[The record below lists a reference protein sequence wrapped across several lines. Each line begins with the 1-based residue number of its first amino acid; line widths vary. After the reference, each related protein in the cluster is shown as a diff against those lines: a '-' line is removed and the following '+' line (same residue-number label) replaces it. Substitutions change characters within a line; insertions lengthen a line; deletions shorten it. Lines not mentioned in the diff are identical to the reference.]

1 MSEEVNQQ
9 QTLVE
14 HLTDL
19 RKSLLRSVIAVLIGF
34 AGSWIF
40 SEFLFDL
47 IRQPIA
53 PFLKEGGLVFT
64 APMDK
69 FLAHIKV
76 SLLAG
81 IIVTCPFWIYQIWRF
96 IAPGLYDNEKKY
108 GVGFIFSGSFLFLTG
123 VCFVYYIV
131 FPMAFDFLMNFGGG
145 TDSAMITIGEYLSFF
160 TTTTLVF
167 GAAFEMPL
175 ILTILGMMGVIDH
188 HFLASKR
195 RYAIVI
201 LAALSA
207 FITPPDVISMFA
219 MLIPLALLY
228 ELSIL
233 LVKFFGTKNKE
244 NSQELTDF
252 ES

>member
-1 MSEEVNQQ
+1 MSEEAS

-14 HLTDL
+14 HLADL
-19 RKSLLRSVIAVLIGF
+19 RKCLIRSLIAITVGF
-34 AGSWIF
+34 CLCWAF
-40 SEFLFDL
+40 SEQIFDFM
-47 IRQPIA
+47 RKPIE

-76 SLLAG
+76 CLLAS
-81 IIVTCPFWIYQIWRF
+81 IIVSCPFWMYQLWLF
-96 IAPGLYDNEKKY
+96 IAPGLYEKEKKY
-108 GVGFIFSGSFLFLTG
+108 GLAFIFSGSFLFLLG
-123 VCFVYYIV
+123 VSFVYFIV
-131 FPMAFDFLMNFGGG
+131 YPMAFDFLMNFGGG
-145 TDSAMITIGEYLSFF
+145 TDAPMITISDYLSFF

-175 ILTILGMMGVIDH
+175 ILTILGVLGVIDH

-219 MLIPLALLY
+219 MLVPLSLLY
-228 ELSIL
+228 ELSIF
-233 LVKFFGTKNKE
+233 LVKMFGTKNKYTE
-244 NSQELTDF
+244 EEQ
-252 ES
+252 